1 MAIAIRRCLS
11 TAVPMNTAISH
22 HSEFTYEVSLRSCMN
37 PQDNATLS
45 IGVSITHGLVGKLKQ
60 CDWLNFERF
69 SDDAV
74 QLDGELGSW
83 RYD

>member
-1 MAIAIRRCLS
+1 
-11 TAVPMNTAISH
+11 
-22 HSEFTYEVSLRSCMN
+22 MN

-60 CDWLNFERF
+60 YDWLNFERL

-74 QLDGELGSW
+74 QLDGELGLW

>member
-1 MAIAIRRCLS
+1 
-11 TAVPMNTAISH
+11 
-22 HSEFTYEVSLRSCMN
+22 MN

-74 QLDGELGSW
+74 QLDGELGSR